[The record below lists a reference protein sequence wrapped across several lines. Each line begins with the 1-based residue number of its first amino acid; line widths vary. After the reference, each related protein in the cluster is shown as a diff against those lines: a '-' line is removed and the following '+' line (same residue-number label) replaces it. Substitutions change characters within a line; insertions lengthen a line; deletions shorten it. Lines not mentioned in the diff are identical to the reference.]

1 MGHGFLH
8 ALTRIE
14 PPTDIGA
21 VRSVVERRLAALA
34 PGRHRVD
41 PLNAAIRYALL
52 APGKRI
58 RPLLTIL
65 SAWEFGLDGLSAM
78 DAGCAIEM
86 VHAASLILDDLPSMD
101 DAKYRRGQPATHV
114 AFGQDVAI
122 LAAIGLLG
130 RAFTTLSSAVQF
142 DPTTRIRLVAILAQA
157 LGSDGLAGGQYEDL
171 RAPDRARSVDT
182 ILDTNHL
189 KTGILFVAAAEMA
202 GVVAGASEDEI
213 DRLRSFATHLGQAF
227 QLWDDLSDGD
237 AADETG
243 APGEDAGRVT
253 ALSLLGP
260 EEVRRRL
267 DGHVAE
273 GLSGLRPDGQLAIYV
288 RSVFQDRARPPA
300 LVDLQRVQA

>member
-1 MGHGFLH
+1 MGHGLLH
-8 ALTRIE
+8 ALTRTE
-14 PPTDIGA
+14 TPVDIGA
-21 VRSVVERRLAALA
+21 VRSAVERRLTALA
-34 PGRHRVD
+34 PGRHRAD
-41 PLNAAIRYALL
+41 PLNGAIRYALL

-65 SAWEFGLDGLSAM
+65 STWEFGLDGLAAI

-130 RAFTTLSSAVQF
+130 RAFTTVSGAVQF
-142 DPTTRIRLVAILAQA
+142 DPTTRTRLVTILAQA

-189 KTGILFVAAAEMA
+189 KTGILFVAATEMA
-202 GVVAGASEDEI
+202 GVIAGVSEDRI
-213 DRLRSFATHLGQAF
+213 DKLRSFATHLGQAF
-227 QLWDDLSDGD
+227 QLWDDLSDG
-237 AADETG
+237 AAPGEAG

-260 EEVRRRL
+260 DEVRRRL

-273 GLSGLRPDGQLAIYV
+273 GLSGLRPDGHLATYV
-288 RSVFQDRARPPA
+288 SAMFQDRSRPPA
-300 LVDLQRVQA
+300 PTDLQRVQA

>member
-8 ALTRIE
+8 ALKPIE
-14 PPTDIGA
+14 TPTGMA
-21 VRSVVERRLAALA
+21 TLRSAVERRLAALA
-34 PGRHRVD
+34 PGRHRAD

-58 RPLLTIL
+58 RPLLTVL
-65 SAWEFGLDGLSAM
+65 SAWELDLDGLAAI

-101 DAKYRRGQPATHV
+101 DARYRRGQPATHV

-130 RAFTTLSSAVQF
+130 RAFTTVSGAVQF
-142 DPTTRIRLVAILAQA
+142 DPVTRTRLVTILAQA

-189 KTGILFVAAAEMA
+189 KTGILFVAAVEMA
-202 GVVAGASEDEI
+202 GVIAGASEDRI
-213 DRLRSFATHLGQAF
+213 DGLRSFATHLGQAF
-227 QLWDDLSDGD
+227 QLWDDLSDG
-237 AADETG
+237 AAAGEAG

-273 GLSGLRPDGQLAIYV
+273 GLASLRPDGHLATYV
-288 RSVFQDRARPPA
+288 SVMFRDRARPPA
-300 LVDLQRVQA
+300 MADLHRVQA